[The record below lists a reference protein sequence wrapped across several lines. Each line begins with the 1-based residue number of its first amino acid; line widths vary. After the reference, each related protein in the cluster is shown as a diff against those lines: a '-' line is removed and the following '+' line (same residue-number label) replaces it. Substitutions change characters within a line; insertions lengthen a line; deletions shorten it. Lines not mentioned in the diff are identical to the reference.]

1 VDACGALRC
10 RCAYRP
16 QPAVRGKRKEPIR
29 EITISSQLGE
39 HAARHPIPDSHI
51 SNIGTIRHALDDLA
65 GEVYDYPDDETYE
78 TDGADYPDG
87 YGELAWPADRRWRP
101 VTAIAGAVVATCAI
115 AAAVILNSGDS
126 ATTKGTVR
134 VPTPTPRTVMT
145 TPSTQPSAP
154 RTTAPPSASPSLTPR
169 TPQLPPETVTTVTP
183 TPSIGPTRTPTAAPP
198 TGLPRG
204 AVPPQATLN
213 PRTVV
218 YSVTGTK
225 QLLDLVT
232 VVYTDAQ
239 GYPHTELNVALP
251 WTKAVV
257 LNPGVQTQSVIATS
271 IYSRLDCSI
280 VNAAGQP
287 VVASA
292 NNTMIATCTR

>member
-1 VDACGALRC
+1 M
-10 RCAYRP
+10 
-16 QPAVRGKRKEPIR
+16 PIG

-39 HAARHPIPDSHI
+39 HAARRPLSDIHI
-51 SNIGTIRHALDDLA
+51 NNIGTIRHVLDGLA
-65 GEVYDYPDDETYE
+65 GEVHEYPDDETYG
-78 TDGADYPDG
+78 TDGADYLSGEDG

-101 VTAIAGAVVATCAI
+101 VVAVAGAVLATCAI
-115 AAAVILNSGDS
+115 ASAVILNSGDS
-126 ATTKGTVR
+126 ATTKATVGA
-134 VPTPTPRTVMT
+134 PTPTPRTVMT
-145 TPSTQPSAP
+145 QPSKQPSTP
-154 RTTAPPSASPSLTPR
+154 RTTAPPSASPSPTR
-169 TPQLPPETVTTVTP
+169 TSQLPPETVTTLTP
-183 TPSIGPTRTPTAAPP
+183 APSIGPTRTPTAAPP
-198 TGLPRG
+198 TGLVPG
-204 AVPPQATLN
+204 AVPPRATLD

-225 QLLDLVT
+225 QFLDLVN

-251 WTKAVV
+251 WTKVVV

-287 VVASA
+287 VVAST
-292 NNTMIATCTR
+292 NNSMIATCTR

>member
-1 VDACGALRC
+1 LQSQACQQQANG
-10 RCAYRP
+10 RP
-16 QPAVRGKRKEPIR
+16 CEPIG

-39 HAARHPIPDSHI
+39 RATAHPTLDIHI
-51 SNIGTIRHALDDLA
+51 SNIGTIRHALDDRA
-65 GEVYDYPDDETYE
+65 GEVYDYPDEIYE
-78 TDGADYPDG
+78 TDGADYLSGEDG
-87 YGELAWPADRRWRP
+87 YGEPAWSADRRWRP
-101 VTAIAGAVVATCAI
+101 VVAIAGAVVATCAI
-115 AAAVILNSGDS
+115 ATAVILNSGDS
-126 ATTKGTVR
+126 ATTKATVG
-134 VPTPTPRTVMT
+134 VPTPTPKTLMT
-145 TPSTQPSAP
+145 TPSAQPAP
-154 RTTAPPSASPSLTPR
+154 RTTIPPGASPGPTG
-169 TPQLPPETVTTVTP
+169 TAQLPPETVTTVTP
-183 TPSIGPTRTPTAAPP
+183 PPSIGPQRTPN
-198 TGLPRG
+198 
-204 AVPPQATLN
+204 AVPPTALPPGALPPQAALD

-239 GYPHTELNVALP
+239 GYPRTELNVALP

-287 VVASA
+287 VVVS
-292 NNTMIATCTR
+292 NNNSMIAACTR